1 MSTGLRFTLE
11 VDGLP
16 PDAFAVVSFHLNQSL
31 SSLFS
36 LDLSLVSQQFLSLEF
51 AQVLDKMA
59 YLTIWQGDEVQRR
72 VKGVV
77 TWFELGE
84 NDKNQMLYS
93 MKVHPPLW
101 RAGLRQNFRIFQNED
116 IKSILG
122 TMLQENGVTEWSP
135 LFSEPHPSREFCVQY
150 GETDYDF
157 LCRMAAEEGIFFYE
171 EHAYKSTD
179 QSLVLCDTV
188 RHLPE
193 SFEIPWNPNTR
204 TEVSTLCISQF
215 RYSAQIRPSSVVT
228 KDYTFKRP
236 GWAGRFEQE
245 GQHQDYQRTQ
255 YEVYDYPGRF
265 KGAHGQNFARWQ
277 MDGWRNNAE
286 TARGMSRSPEIWPGR
301 RIVLTGHPQANLNR
315 EWQVVASELH
325 GEQPQA
331 VPGRQ
336 GAGTALENH
345 FAVIPADRTW
355 RPQPLLKPLVDGPQS
370 AVVTGP
376 AGEEIFCDEHGRV
389 RVKFNWD
396 RYNPSNQDS
405 SCWIRVAQAWAG
417 TGFGNLA
424 IPRVGQEVIVDFLNG
439 DPDQPIIMGR
449 TEYGPDRGIRLSAV
463 WLMHDPA
470 YPESLPAAPLVR
482 YTYTE
487 AGELLAVYDRSN
499 TQVRAFTYD
508 AQHPGRMVAHRYA
521 GRPEMRYR
529 YDDTGRVVEQLNP
542 AGLSYRYLYEQD
554 RITVTDS
561 LNRREVLHTEG
572 GAGLKRVVKKELAD
586 GSVTR
591 SGYDAAGRLT
601 AQTDAAGR
609 RTEYGLNVVSGD
621 ITDITTPDGRETK
634 FYYNDGNQLTAVVS
648 PDGLESRR
656 EYDEPGRL
664 VSETSRSGETVRYRY
679 DDAHS
684 ELPATTTD
692 ATGSTRQMTWSRYG
706 QLLAFTDCSGYQT
719 RYEYD
724 RFGQM
729 TAVHRE
735 EGISLYRHYDNR
747 GRLTS
752 VKDAQGRETR
762 YEYNAAGDLTAVIT
776 PDGNRSETQYD
787 AWGKAVSTTQGGLT
801 RSMEYDA
808 AGRVISLTNEN
819 GSHSDFSYDA
829 LDRLV
834 QQGGFDGRTQRYH
847 YDLTGKLTQSEDEG
861 LITLWHYDASDRITH
876 RTVNGDP
883 AEQWQY
889 DEHGWLTTLSHTSEG
904 HRVSV
909 HYGYDDKG
917 RLTGERQTVENPET
931 GELLWHHE
939 TGHAYNEQGLANRVT
954 PDSLPP
960 VEWLTYGSGY
970 LAGMKLGGTPLL
982 EFTRDRLHRETVRSF
997 GSMAGSNA
1005 AYKLTSTYT
1014 PAGQLQSQHLN
1025 SLVYDRDYGWND
1037 NGDLVRISGPRQTR
1051 EYGYSATGRLE
1062 SVRTLAPDLDIRIP
1076 YATDPAGN
1084 RLPDPELHPDST
1096 LTVWPDNRIAEDAH
1110 YVYRHDEYGRLTEK
1124 TDRIPAGVKRTDDER
1139 THHYHYDSQH
1149 RLVFYTRIQ
1158 HGEPL
1163 VESRYLYDPLG
1174 RRMAKRVWRRE
1185 RDLTGWMSL
1194 SRKPEVTWY
1203 GWDGDRLTTVQ
1214 TDTTRIQ
1221 TVYEPGSFTPL
1232 IRVETENGER
1242 EKAQR
1247 RSLAETLQQEG
1258 SENGHG
1264 VVFPA
1269 ELVRLLDRL
1278 EEEIR
1283 ADRVSSESRAWLAQC
1298 GLTVEQ
1304 LARQVEPEYTPA
1316 RKVHFYHC
1324 DHRGLPL
1331 ALISEDGN
1339 TAWRGEY
1346 DEWGNQLNEENPH
1359 HLHQPYRLPG
1369 QQHDEE
1375 SGLYYNRH
1383 RHYDPLQGRYIT
1395 PDPIGLRGG
1404 WNMYQYPL
1412 NPIQVIDPMGLD
1424 AIENMTS
1431 GGLIYA
1437 VSGVPGLIAANSIT
1451 NSAYQFGYDMDA
1463 IVGGAHN
1470 GAADAM
1476 RHCYLMCRMT
1486 KTFGS
1491 TIADVIGKNHEAA
1504 GDRQGQPAKERIM
1517 DLKNNTV
1524 GIACGDF
1531 SAKCSDACI
1540 EKYNTGQL
1548 FGLDG
1553 IKADNPIKAKQG
1565 SSDASNY

>member
-1 MSTGLRFTLE
+1 MSGKPAARQGDMTQYGGPIVQGSAGVRIGAPTGVACSVCPGGMTSGNPVNPLLGAKVLPGETDLALPGPLPFILSRTYSSYRTRTPAPVGVFGPGWKAPSDIRLQLRDDGLILNDNGGRSIHFEPLLPGEAVYSRSESMWLVRGGKATQPDGHTLARLWAS
-11 VDGLP
+11 LP
-16 PDAFAVVSFHLNQSL
+16 PDIRLSPHLYLATNSAQGPWWILGWSERVPGAEDVLPAPLPPYRVLTGMADRFGRTLTYRREAAGDLAGGITGVTDGAGREFRLVLTTQAQRAEEARTSSL
-31 SSLFS
+31 SSS
-36 LDLSLVSQQFLSLEF
+36 DRSRPLSASAF
-51 AQVLDKMA
+51 
-59 YLTIWQGDEVQRR
+59 
-72 VKGVV
+72 
-77 TWFELGE
+77 
-84 NDKNQMLYS
+84 
-93 MKVHPPLW
+93 P
-101 RAGLRQNFRIFQNED
+101 
-116 IKSILG
+116 
-122 TMLQENGVTEWSP
+122 
-135 LFSEPHPSREFCVQY
+135 
-150 GETDYDF
+150 
-157 LCRMAAEEGIFFYE
+157 
-171 EHAYKSTD
+171 
-179 QSLVLCDTV
+179 DT
-188 RHLPE
+188 LP
-193 SFEIPWNPNTR
+193 
-204 TEVSTLCISQF
+204 
-215 RYSAQIRPSSVVT
+215 
-228 KDYTFKRP
+228 
-236 GWAGRFEQE
+236 G
-245 GQHQDYQRTQ
+245 
-255 YEVYDYPGRF
+255 
-265 KGAHGQNFARWQ
+265 
-277 MDGWRNNAE
+277 
-286 TARGMSRSPEIWPGR
+286 
-301 RIVLTGHPQANLNR
+301 
-315 EWQVVASELH
+315 
-325 GEQPQA
+325 
-331 VPGRQ
+331 
-336 GAGTALENH
+336 
-345 FAVIPADRTW
+345 
-355 RPQPLLKPLVDGPQS
+355 
-370 AVVTGP
+370 
-376 AGEEIFCDEHGRV
+376 
-389 RVKFNWD
+389 
-396 RYNPSNQDS
+396 
-405 SCWIRVAQAWAG
+405 
-417 TGFGNLA
+417 
-424 IPRVGQEVIVDFLNG
+424 
-439 DPDQPIIMGR
+439 

-470 YPESLPAAPLVR
+470 YPESLPGAPLVR

-508 AQHPGRMVAHRYA
+508 AQHPGRMVGHRYA

-542 AGLSYRYLYEQD
+542 AGLSYRYQYEQD

-586 GSVTR
+586 GSVTH

-634 FYYNDGNQLTAVVS
+634 FYYNDGNQLTAVVY

-656 EYDEPGRL
+656 AYDERDRL
-664 VSETSRSGETVRYRY
+664 VSETSRSGDVIRYAY
-679 DDAHS
+679 DNPHS

-735 EGISLYRHYDNR
+735 EGISLYRRYDNR

-861 LITLWHYDASDRITH
+861 LVTLWHYDESDRITH
-876 RTVNGDP
+876 RTVNGEP

-889 DEHGWLTTLSHTSEG
+889 DGHGWLTDISHLSEG
-904 HRVSV
+904 HQVAV

-917 RLTGERQTVENPET
+917 RLAGERQTVHNPET
-931 GELLWHHE
+931 GELLWQHE
-939 TGHAYNEQGLANRVT
+939 TEHAYNEQGLANRVT
-954 PDSLPP
+954 PDSLPR

-982 EFTRDRLHRETVRSF
+982 EFTRDRL
-997 GSMAGSNA
+997 
-1005 AYKLTSTYT
+1005 
-1014 PAGQLQSQHLN
+1014 
-1025 SLVYDRDYGWND
+1025 
-1037 NGDLVRISGPRQTR
+1037 
-1051 EYGYSATGRLE
+1051 
-1062 SVRTLAPDLDIRIP
+1062 
-1076 YATDPAGN
+1076 
-1084 RLPDPELHPDST
+1084 PDPELHPDST
-1096 LTVWPDNRIAEDAH
+1096 LTVWPDNRITEDAH
-1110 YVYRHDEYGRLTEK
+1110 YLYRYDEYGRLTEK
-1124 TDRIPAGVKRTDDER
+1124 TDRIPAGVIRTDDER

-1163 VESRYLYDPLG
+1163 VESRYLCDPLG

-1194 SRKPEVTWY
+1194 SRKPEETWY

-1242 EKAQR
+1242 KKAQR
-1247 RSLAETLQQEG
+1247 RSLAEKLQQEG
-1258 SENGHG
+1258 SEDGHG

-1316 RKVHFYHC
+1316 RKVHLYHC

-1339 TAWRGEY
+1339 TAWSGEY

-1359 HLHQPYRLPG
+1359 HVYQPYRLPG
-1369 QQHDEE
+1369 QQYDEE
-1375 SGLYYNRH
+1375 SGLYYNRN
-1383 RHYDPLQGRYIT
+1383 RYYDPLQGRYIT
-1395 PDPIGLRGG
+1395 QDPIGPVGG
-1404 WNMYQYPL
+1404 WNPYSYVL
-1412 NPIQVIDPMGLD
+1412 NNPAQFIDPTGLTQED
-1424 AIENMTS
+1424 NWTYGEVGNSCVTSQRDFTPPPGLADMKASIGAACSRNNASRNCHPVDGSNASAPSDKAAWENIQNATNGKDLSGGGNMFCVGNEDCAVVHSCREIVNARHPAGRVRERVTPLTTS
-1431 GGLIYA
+1431 GTATLNGTTVYFYNDPRN
-1437 VSGVPGLIAANSIT
+1437 GNCP
-1451 NSAYQFGYDMDA
+1451 
-1463 IVGGAHN
+1463 AHE
-1470 GAADAM
+1470 
-1476 RHCYLMCRMT
+1476 Y
-1486 KTFGS
+1486 
-1491 TIADVIGKNHEAA
+1491 IP
-1504 GDRQGQPAKERIM
+1504 Q
-1517 DLKNNTV
+1517 
-1524 GIACGDF
+1524 
-1531 SAKCSDACI
+1531 
-1540 EKYNTGQL
+1540 
-1548 FGLDG
+1548 
-1553 IKADNPIKAKQG
+1553 
-1565 SSDASNY
+1565 

>member
-1 MSTGLRFTLE
+1 MGGKPAARQGDMTRKGLDIVQGSAGVLIGAPTGVACSVCPGGITYANPVNPLLGAKVLPGETDLALPGPLPFILSRAYSSYRTRTPAPVGVFGPGWKAPFDIRLQIRDEGLILNDSGGRSIHFEPLFPGEISYSRSESLWLARGGVAAQHSSQPLSALWQVLPEDVRLSPHVYLATNSLQGPWWILSWPE
-11 VDGLP
+11 RVPGADEVLPPEPPAYRVLTGVVDGFGRTL
-16 PDAFAVVSFHLNQSL
+16 AFHRAAKGDVAGAVTGVTDGAGRRFHLALTTQAQRAEAFRKQRASSL
-31 SSLFS
+31 SSPAS
-36 LDLSLVSQQFLSLEF
+36 PRSVSSS
-51 AQVLDKMA
+51 QV
-59 YLTIWQGDEVQRR
+59 
-72 VKGVV
+72 
-77 TWFELGE
+77 F
-84 NDKNQMLYS
+84 
-93 MKVHPPLW
+93 P
-101 RAGLRQNFRIFQNED
+101 
-116 IKSILG
+116 
-122 TMLQENGVTEWSP
+122 
-135 LFSEPHPSREFCVQY
+135 
-150 GETDYDF
+150 
-157 LCRMAAEEGIFFYE
+157 
-171 EHAYKSTD
+171 
-179 QSLVLCDTV
+179 DT
-188 RHLPE
+188 L
-193 SFEIPWNPNTR
+193 
-204 TEVSTLCISQF
+204 
-215 RYSAQIRPSSVVT
+215 
-228 KDYTFKRP
+228 
-236 GWAGRFEQE
+236 
-245 GQHQDYQRTQ
+245 
-255 YEVYDYPGRF
+255 
-265 KGAHGQNFARWQ
+265 
-277 MDGWRNNAE
+277 
-286 TARGMSRSPEIWPGR
+286 
-301 RIVLTGHPQANLNR
+301 
-315 EWQVVASELH
+315 
-325 GEQPQA
+325 
-331 VPGRQ
+331 
-336 GAGTALENH
+336 
-345 FAVIPADRTW
+345 
-355 RPQPLLKPLVDGPQS
+355 
-370 AVVTGP
+370 P
-376 AGEEIFCDEHGRV
+376 AG
-389 RVKFNWD
+389 
-396 RYNPSNQDS
+396 
-405 SCWIRVAQAWAG
+405 
-417 TGFGNLA
+417 
-424 IPRVGQEVIVDFLNG
+424 
-439 DPDQPIIMGR
+439 
-449 TEYGPDRGIRLSAV
+449 TEYGADNGIRLEAV
-463 WLMHDPA
+463 WLTHDPA
-470 YPESLPAAPLVR
+470 YPDEQPTAPLAR
-482 YTYTE
+482 YTYT
-487 AGELLAVYDRSN
+487 AGGELRAVYDRSG
-499 TQVRAFTYD
+499 TQVRGFAYD
-508 AQHPGRMVAHRYA
+508 AEHAGRMVAHHYA
-521 GRPEMRYR
+521 GRPESRYR
-529 YDDTGRVVEQLNP
+529 YDDTGRVTEQVNP
-542 AGLSYRYLYEQD
+542 EGLDYRFEYGQD
-554 RITVTDS
+554 RVTITDS
-561 LNRREVLHTEG
+561 LNRREVLYTEG
-572 GAGLKRVVKKELAD
+572 EGGLKRVVKKEHAD
-586 GSVTR
+586 GSITR
-591 SGYDAAGRLT
+591 SEYDEAGRLK

-609 RTEYGLNVVSGD
+609 RTEYRLHMASGAV
-621 ITDITTPDGRETK
+621 TAVTGPDGRTVR
-634 FYYNDGNQLTAVVS
+634 YGYNSQRQVTSVTY
-648 PDGLESRR
+648 PDGLRSSR
-656 EYDEPGRL
+656 EYDEKGRL
-664 VSETSRSGETVRYRY
+664 TAETSRSGETTRYSY
-679 DDAHS
+679 DDPAS
-684 ELPATTTD
+684 ELPTGIQD
-692 ATGSTRQMTWSRYG
+692 ATGSTKQMAWSRYG
-706 QLLAFTDCSGYQT
+706 QLLAFTDCSGYTT

-724 RFGQM
+724 RYGQQI
-729 TAVHRE
+729 AVHRE
-735 EGISLYRHYDNR
+735 EGISTYSSYNPR
-747 GRLTS
+747 GQLVS
-752 VKDAQGRETR
+752 QKDAQGRETR
-762 YEYNAAGDLTAVIT
+762 YEYSAAGDLTATIS
-776 PDGNRSETQYD
+776 PDGKRSTIEYD
-787 AWGKAVSTTQGGLT
+787 KRGRPVSVTEGGLT
-801 RSMEYDA
+801 RSMGYDA
-808 AGRVISLTNEN
+808 AGRITVLTNEN
-819 GSHSDFSYDA
+819 DSQSTFRYDPV
-829 LDRLV
+829 DRLTE
-834 QQGGFDGRTQRYH
+834 QRGFDGRTQRYH

-889 DEHGWLTTLSHTSEG
+889 DEHGWLTTISHTSEG
-904 HRVSV
+904 HRVAV

-931 GELLWHHE
+931 GEMLWQHE
-939 TGHAYNEQGLANRVT
+939 TKHAYNEQGLANRVT

-970 LAGMKLGGTPLL
+970 LAGMKLGGTPLV
-982 EFTRDRLHRETVRSF
+982 EYTRDRLHRETVRSF
-997 GSMAGSNA
+997 GSRAGSNA
-1005 AYKLTSTYT
+1005 AYELTSTYT

-1096 LTVWPDNRIAEDAH
+1096 LTAWPDNRIAEDAH
-1110 YVYRHDEYGRLTEK
+1110 YVYHYDEYGRLTEK
-1124 TDRIPAGVKRTDDER
+1124 TDRIPTGVIRTDDER
-1139 THHYHYDSQH
+1139 THYYHYDSQH
-1149 RLVFYTRIQ
+1149 RLVFHTRIQ

-1194 SRKPEVTWY
+1194 SRKPEETWY

-1221 TVYEPGSFTPL
+1221 TVYQPGSFAPL
-1232 IRVETENGER
+1232 IRIETDNGER
-1242 EKAQR
+1242 EKAQC
-1247 RSLAETLQQEG
+1247 RSLAEKIQQEG
-1258 SENGHG
+1258 SEDGHG

-1269 ELVRLLDRL
+1269 ELVGLLDRL
-1278 EEEIR
+1278 EGEIR
-1283 ADRVSSESRAWLAQC
+1283 ANCVSSESRQWLAQC
-1298 GLTVEQ
+1298 GLTVER
-1304 LARQVEPEYTPA
+1304 LAAQIEPVYLPE
-1316 RKVHFYHC
+1316 RKIHLYHC

-1339 TAWRGEY
+1339 TAWSAEY

-1369 QQHDEE
+1369 QQYDKE

-1383 RHYDPLQGRYIT
+1383 RYYDPLQGRYIT

>member
-1 MSTGLRFTLE
+1 MGGKPAARQGDMTRKGLDIVQGSAGVLIGAPTGVACSVCPGGITYANPVNPLLGAKVLPGETDLALPGPLPFILSRAYSSYRTRTPAPVGVFGPGWKAPFDIRLQIRDEGLILNDSGGRSIHFEPLFPGEISYSRSESLWLARGGVAAQHSSQPLSALWQVLPEDVRLSPHVYLATNSLQGPWWILSWPE
-11 VDGLP
+11 RVPGADEVLPPPPPAYRVLTGVVDGFGRTLTFHRAAKG
-16 PDAFAVVSFHLNQSL
+16 DVAGAVTGVTDGAGRRFHLALTTQAQRAEAFRKQRATSL
-31 SSLFS
+31 SSPAS
-36 LDLSLVSQQFLSLEF
+36 PRSVSSS
-51 AQVLDKMA
+51 QV
-59 YLTIWQGDEVQRR
+59 
-72 VKGVV
+72 
-77 TWFELGE
+77 F
-84 NDKNQMLYS
+84 
-93 MKVHPPLW
+93 P
-101 RAGLRQNFRIFQNED
+101 
-116 IKSILG
+116 
-122 TMLQENGVTEWSP
+122 
-135 LFSEPHPSREFCVQY
+135 
-150 GETDYDF
+150 
-157 LCRMAAEEGIFFYE
+157 
-171 EHAYKSTD
+171 
-179 QSLVLCDTV
+179 DT
-188 RHLPE
+188 L
-193 SFEIPWNPNTR
+193 
-204 TEVSTLCISQF
+204 
-215 RYSAQIRPSSVVT
+215 
-228 KDYTFKRP
+228 
-236 GWAGRFEQE
+236 
-245 GQHQDYQRTQ
+245 
-255 YEVYDYPGRF
+255 
-265 KGAHGQNFARWQ
+265 
-277 MDGWRNNAE
+277 
-286 TARGMSRSPEIWPGR
+286 
-301 RIVLTGHPQANLNR
+301 
-315 EWQVVASELH
+315 
-325 GEQPQA
+325 
-331 VPGRQ
+331 
-336 GAGTALENH
+336 
-345 FAVIPADRTW
+345 
-355 RPQPLLKPLVDGPQS
+355 
-370 AVVTGP
+370 P
-376 AGEEIFCDEHGRV
+376 AG
-389 RVKFNWD
+389 
-396 RYNPSNQDS
+396 
-405 SCWIRVAQAWAG
+405 
-417 TGFGNLA
+417 
-424 IPRVGQEVIVDFLNG
+424 
-439 DPDQPIIMGR
+439 
-449 TEYGPDRGIRLSAV
+449 TEYGVDNGIRLEAV
-463 WLMHDPA
+463 WLTHDPA
-470 YPESLPAAPLVR
+470 YPDELPTAPLAR
-482 YTYTE
+482 YTYT
-487 AGELLAVYDRSN
+487 AGGELRAVYDRSG
-499 TQVRAFTYD
+499 TQVRGFTYD
-508 AQHPGRMVAHRYA
+508 AEHAGRMVAHHYA
-521 GRPEMRYR
+521 GRPESRYR
-529 YDDTGRVVEQLNP
+529 YDDTGRVTEQVNP
-542 AGLSYRYLYEQD
+542 EGLDYRFEYGQD
-554 RITVTDS
+554 RVTITDS
-561 LNRREVLHTEG
+561 LNRREVLYTEG
-572 GAGLKRVVKKELAD
+572 EGGLKRVVKKEHAD
-586 GSVTR
+586 GSITR
-591 SGYDAAGRLT
+591 SEYDEAGRLK

-609 RTEYGLNVVSGD
+609 RTEYRLHMASGKLTSV
-621 ITDITTPDGRETK
+621 ILPDGRTVR
-634 FYYNDGNQLTAVVS
+634 YGYNSQRQVTSVTY
-648 PDGLESRR
+648 PDGLRSSR
-656 EYDEPGRL
+656 EYDEKGRL
-664 VSETSRSGETVRYRY
+664 AAETSRSGETTSYSY
-679 DDAHS
+679 DDPAS
-684 ELPATTTD
+684 ELPTGIQD
-692 ATGSTRQMTWSRYG
+692 ATGSTKQMAWSRYG
-706 QLLAFTDCSGYQT
+706 QLLAFTDCSGYTT

-724 RFGQM
+724 RYGQQI
-729 TAVHRE
+729 AVHRE
-735 EGISLYRHYDNR
+735 EGISTYSSYNPR
-747 GRLTS
+747 GQLVS
-752 VKDAQGRETR
+752 QKDAQGREIR
-762 YEYNAAGDLTAVIT
+762 YEYSAAGDLTATVS
-776 PDGNRSETQYD
+776 PDGKRSTIEYD
-787 AWGKAVSTTQGGLT
+787 KRGRPVSVTEGGLT
-801 RSMEYDA
+801 RSMGYDA
-808 AGRVISLTNEN
+808 AGRITVLTNEN
-819 GSHSDFSYDA
+819 GSQSTFRYDPV
-829 LDRLV
+829 DRLTE
-834 QQGGFDGRTQRYH
+834 QRGFDGRTQRYH

-931 GELLWHHE
+931 GELLWQHE
-939 TGHAYNEQGLANRVT
+939 TKHAYNEQGLANRVT

-970 LAGMKLGGTPLL
+970 LAGMKLGGTPLV
-982 EFTRDRLHRETVRSF
+982 EYTRDRLHRETVRSF
-997 GSMAGSNA
+997 GSRAGSNA
-1005 AYKLTSTYT
+1005 AYELTSTYT

-1062 SVRTLAPDLDIRIP
+1062 SVRTLAPNLDIRIP

-1096 LTVWPDNRIAEDAH
+1096 LTAWPDNRIAEDAH
-1110 YVYRHDEYGRLTEK
+1110 YVYHYDEYGRLTEK
-1124 TDRIPAGVKRTDDER
+1124 TDRIPTGVIRTDDER

-1149 RLVFYTRIQ
+1149 RLVFHTRIQ

-1194 SRKPEVTWY
+1194 SRKPEETWY

-1221 TVYEPGSFTPL
+1221 TVYQPGSFAPL
-1232 IRVETENGER
+1232 IRIETDNGER
-1242 EKAQR
+1242 EKAQC
-1247 RSLAETLQQEG
+1247 RSLAEKIQQEG
-1258 SENGHG
+1258 SEDGHG

-1269 ELVRLLDRL
+1269 ELVGLLDRL
-1278 EEEIR
+1278 EGEIR
-1283 ADRVSSESRAWLAQC
+1283 ANCVSSESRQWLAQC
-1298 GLTVEQ
+1298 GLTVER
-1304 LARQVEPEYTPA
+1304 LAAQIEPVYLPE
-1316 RKVHFYHC
+1316 RKIHLYHC

-1339 TAWRGEY
+1339 TAWSAEY

-1369 QQHDEE
+1369 QQYDKE

-1383 RHYDPLQGRYIT
+1383 RYYDPLQGRYIT

-1504 GDRQGQPAKERIM
+1504 GNRQGQPAKERIM

>member
-1 MSTGLRFTLE
+1 MGGKPAARQGDMTRKGLDIVQGSAGVLIGAPTGVACSVCPGGITYANPVNPLLGAKVLPGETDLALPGPLPFILSRAYSSYRTRTPAPVGVFGPGWKAPFDIRLQIRDEGLILNDSGGRSIHFEPLFPGEISYSRSESLWLARGGVAAQHSSQPLSALWQVLPEDVRLSPHVYLATNSLQGPWWILSWPE
-11 VDGLP
+11 RVPGADEVLPPEPPAYRVLTGVVDGFGRTL
-16 PDAFAVVSFHLNQSL
+16 AFHRAAKGDVAGAVTGVTDGAGRRFHLALTTQAQRAEAFRKQRASSL
-31 SSLFS
+31 SSPAS
-36 LDLSLVSQQFLSLEF
+36 PRSVSSS
-51 AQVLDKMA
+51 QV
-59 YLTIWQGDEVQRR
+59 
-72 VKGVV
+72 
-77 TWFELGE
+77 F
-84 NDKNQMLYS
+84 
-93 MKVHPPLW
+93 P
-101 RAGLRQNFRIFQNED
+101 
-116 IKSILG
+116 
-122 TMLQENGVTEWSP
+122 
-135 LFSEPHPSREFCVQY
+135 
-150 GETDYDF
+150 
-157 LCRMAAEEGIFFYE
+157 
-171 EHAYKSTD
+171 
-179 QSLVLCDTV
+179 DT
-188 RHLPE
+188 L
-193 SFEIPWNPNTR
+193 
-204 TEVSTLCISQF
+204 
-215 RYSAQIRPSSVVT
+215 
-228 KDYTFKRP
+228 
-236 GWAGRFEQE
+236 
-245 GQHQDYQRTQ
+245 
-255 YEVYDYPGRF
+255 
-265 KGAHGQNFARWQ
+265 
-277 MDGWRNNAE
+277 
-286 TARGMSRSPEIWPGR
+286 
-301 RIVLTGHPQANLNR
+301 
-315 EWQVVASELH
+315 
-325 GEQPQA
+325 
-331 VPGRQ
+331 
-336 GAGTALENH
+336 
-345 FAVIPADRTW
+345 
-355 RPQPLLKPLVDGPQS
+355 
-370 AVVTGP
+370 P
-376 AGEEIFCDEHGRV
+376 AG
-389 RVKFNWD
+389 
-396 RYNPSNQDS
+396 
-405 SCWIRVAQAWAG
+405 
-417 TGFGNLA
+417 
-424 IPRVGQEVIVDFLNG
+424 
-439 DPDQPIIMGR
+439 
-449 TEYGPDRGIRLSAV
+449 TEYGADNGIRLEAV
-463 WLMHDPA
+463 WLTHDPA
-470 YPESLPAAPLVR
+470 YPDEQPTAPLAR
-482 YTYTE
+482 YTYT
-487 AGELLAVYDRSN
+487 AGGELRAVYDRSG
-499 TQVRAFTYD
+499 TQVRGFAYD
-508 AQHPGRMVAHRYA
+508 AEHAGRMVAHHYA
-521 GRPEMRYR
+521 GRPESRYR
-529 YDDTGRVVEQLNP
+529 YDDTGRVTEQVNP
-542 AGLSYRYLYEQD
+542 EGLDYRFEYGQD
-554 RITVTDS
+554 RVTITDS
-561 LNRREVLHTEG
+561 LNRREVLYTEG
-572 GAGLKRVVKKELAD
+572 EGGLKRVVKKEHAD
-586 GSVTR
+586 GSITR
-591 SGYDAAGRLT
+591 SEYDEAGRLK

-609 RTEYGLNVVSGD
+609 RTEYRLHMASGAV
-621 ITDITTPDGRETK
+621 TAVTGPDGRTVR
-634 FYYNDGNQLTAVVS
+634 YGYNSQRQVTSVTY
-648 PDGLESRR
+648 PDGLRSSR
-656 EYDEPGRL
+656 EYDEKGRL
-664 VSETSRSGETVRYRY
+664 TAETSRSGETTRYSY
-679 DDAHS
+679 DDPAS
-684 ELPATTTD
+684 ELPTGIQD
-692 ATGSTRQMTWSRYG
+692 ATGSTKQMAWSRYG
-706 QLLAFTDCSGYQT
+706 QLLAFTDCSGYTT

-724 RFGQM
+724 RYGQQI
-729 TAVHRE
+729 AVHRE
-735 EGISLYRHYDNR
+735 EGISTYSSYNPR
-747 GRLTS
+747 GQLVS
-752 VKDAQGRETR
+752 QKDAQGRETR
-762 YEYNAAGDLTAVIT
+762 YEYSAAGDLTATIS
-776 PDGNRSETQYD
+776 PDGKRSTIEYD
-787 AWGKAVSTTQGGLT
+787 KRGRPVSVTEGGLT
-801 RSMEYDA
+801 RSMGYDA
-808 AGRVISLTNEN
+808 AGRITVLTNEN
-819 GSHSDFSYDA
+819 GSQSTFRYDPV
-829 LDRLV
+829 DRLTE
-834 QQGGFDGRTQRYH
+834 QRGFDGRTQRYH

-889 DEHGWLTTLSHTSEG
+889 DEHGWLTTISHTSEG
-904 HRVSV
+904 HRVAV

-931 GELLWHHE
+931 GEMLWQHE
-939 TGHAYNEQGLANRVT
+939 TKHAYNEQGLANRVT

-970 LAGMKLGGTPLL
+970 LAGMKLGGTPLV
-982 EFTRDRLHRETVRSF
+982 EYTRDRLHRETVRSF
-997 GSMAGSNA
+997 GSRAGSNA
-1005 AYKLTSTYT
+1005 AYELTSTYT

-1096 LTVWPDNRIAEDAH
+1096 LTAWPDNRIAEDAH
-1110 YVYRHDEYGRLTEK
+1110 YVYHYDEYGRLTEK
-1124 TDRIPAGVKRTDDER
+1124 TDRIPTGVIRTDDER

-1149 RLVFYTRIQ
+1149 RLVFHTRIQ

-1194 SRKPEVTWY
+1194 SRKPEETWY

-1221 TVYEPGSFTPL
+1221 TVYQPGSFAPL
-1232 IRVETENGER
+1232 IRIETDNGER
-1242 EKAQR
+1242 EKAQC
-1247 RSLAETLQQEG
+1247 RSLAEKIQQEG
-1258 SENGHG
+1258 SEDGHG

-1269 ELVRLLDRL
+1269 ELVGLLDRL
-1278 EEEIR
+1278 EGEIR
-1283 ADRVSSESRAWLAQC
+1283 ANCVSSESRQWLAQC
-1298 GLTVEQ
+1298 GLTVER
-1304 LARQVEPEYTPA
+1304 LAAQIEPVYLPE
-1316 RKVHFYHC
+1316 RKIHLYHC

-1339 TAWRGEY
+1339 TAWSAEY

-1369 QQHDEE
+1369 QQYDKE

-1383 RHYDPLQGRYIT
+1383 RYYDPLQGRYIT

>member
-1 MSTGLRFTLE
+1 MSGKPAARQGDMTRKGLDIVQGSAGVLIGAPTGVACSVCPNSPIEEQKGNPVNPLLGAKVLPGETDLALPGPLPFILSRAYSSYRTRTPAPVGVFGPGWKAPFDIRLQVHERELILNDSGGRSIHFEPLFPGEISYSRSESLWLARGGVAAQHSSQPLSALWQVLPEDVRLSPHVYLATNSLQGPWWILSWPE
-11 VDGLP
+11 RVPGADEVLPPPPPAYRVLTGVVDGFGRTLTFHRAAKG
-16 PDAFAVVSFHLNQSL
+16 DVAGAVTGVTDGAGRRFHLALTTQAQRAEAFRKQRATSL
-31 SSLFS
+31 SS
-36 LDLSLVSQQFLSLEF
+36 
-51 AQVLDKMA
+51 
-59 YLTIWQGDEVQRR
+59 
-72 VKGVV
+72 
-77 TWFELGE
+77 
-84 NDKNQMLYS
+84 
-93 MKVHPPLW
+93 
-101 RAGLRQNFRIFQNED
+101 
-116 IKSILG
+116 
-122 TMLQENGVTEWSP
+122 
-135 LFSEPHPSREFCVQY
+135 
-150 GETDYDF
+150 
-157 LCRMAAEEGIFFYE
+157 
-171 EHAYKSTD
+171 
-179 QSLVLCDTV
+179 
-188 RHLPE
+188 
-193 SFEIPWNPNTR
+193 
-204 TEVSTLCISQF
+204 
-215 RYSAQIRPSSVVT
+215 
-228 KDYTFKRP
+228 
-236 GWAGRFEQE
+236 
-245 GQHQDYQRTQ
+245 
-255 YEVYDYPGRF
+255 
-265 KGAHGQNFARWQ
+265 
-277 MDGWRNNAE
+277 
-286 TARGMSRSPEIWPGR
+286 
-301 RIVLTGHPQANLNR
+301 
-315 EWQVVASELH
+315 
-325 GEQPQA
+325 
-331 VPGRQ
+331 
-336 GAGTALENH
+336 
-345 FAVIPADRTW
+345 
-355 RPQPLLKPLVDGPQS
+355 
-370 AVVTGP
+370 P
-376 AGEEIFCDEHGRV
+376 AGPR
-389 RVKFNWD
+389 
-396 RYNPSNQDS
+396 SAS
-405 SCWIRVAQAWAG
+405 SSSAFPDTLPAG
-417 TGFGNLA
+417 
-424 IPRVGQEVIVDFLNG
+424 
-439 DPDQPIIMGR
+439 
-449 TEYGPDRGIRLSAV
+449 TEYGADNGIRLEAV
-463 WLMHDPA
+463 WLTHDPA
-470 YPESLPAAPLVR
+470 YPDEQPTAPLAR
-482 YTYTE
+482 YTYT
-487 AGELLAVYDRSN
+487 ASGELRAVYDRSG
-499 TQVRAFTYD
+499 TQVRGFTYD
-508 AQHPGRMVAHRYA
+508 AEHAGRMVAHHYA
-521 GRPEMRYR
+521 GRPESRYR
-529 YDDTGRVVEQLNP
+529 YDDTGRVTEQVNP
-542 AGLSYRYLYEQD
+542 EGLDYRFEYGQD
-554 RITVTDS
+554 RVTITDS
-561 LNRREVLHTEG
+561 LNRREVLYTEG
-572 GAGLKRVVKKELAD
+572 EGGLKRVVKKEHAD
-586 GSVTR
+586 GSITR
-591 SGYDAAGRLT
+591 SEYDEAGRLK

-609 RTEYGLNVVSGD
+609 RTEYRLHMASGKLTSV
-621 ITDITTPDGRETK
+621 ILPDGRTVR
-634 FYYNDGNQLTAVVS
+634 YGYNSQRQVTSVTY
-648 PDGLESRR
+648 PDGLRSSR
-656 EYDEPGRL
+656 EYDEKGRL
-664 VSETSRSGETVRYRY
+664 TAETSRSGETTRYSY
-679 DDAHS
+679 DDPAS
-684 ELPATTTD
+684 ELPTGIQD
-692 ATGSTRQMTWSRYG
+692 ATGSTKQMAWSRYG
-706 QLLAFTDCSGYQT
+706 QLLAFTDCSGYTT

-724 RFGQM
+724 RYGQQI
-729 TAVHRE
+729 AVHRE
-735 EGISLYRHYDNR
+735 EGISTYSSYNPR
-747 GRLTS
+747 GQLVS
-752 VKDAQGRETR
+752 QKDAQGREIR
-762 YEYNAAGDLTAVIT
+762 YEYSAAGDLTATIS
-776 PDGNRSETQYD
+776 PDGKRSTIAYD
-787 AWGKAVSTTQGGLT
+787 KRGRPVSVTEGGLT
-801 RSMEYDA
+801 RSMGYDA
-808 AGRVISLTNEN
+808 AGRITVLTNEN
-819 GSHSDFSYDA
+819 GSQSTFRYDPV
-829 LDRLV
+829 DRLTE
-834 QQGGFDGRTQRYH
+834 QRGFDGRTQRCH

-861 LITLWHYDASDRITH
+861 LITLWHYDASDRIMH

-931 GELLWHHE
+931 GELLWQHE
-939 TGHAYNEQGLANRVT
+939 TKHAYNEQGLANRVT

-970 LAGMKLGGTPLL
+970 LAGMKLGGTPLV
-982 EFTRDRLHRETVRSF
+982 EYTRDRLHRETVRSF
-997 GSMAGSNA
+997 GSRAGSNA
-1005 AYKLTSTYT
+1005 AYELTSTYT

-1096 LTVWPDNRIAEDAH
+1096 LTAWPDNRIAEDAH
-1110 YVYRHDEYGRLTEK
+1110 YVYHYDEYGRLTEK
-1124 TDRIPAGVKRTDDER
+1124 TDRIPTGVIRTDDER

-1149 RLVFYTRIQ
+1149 RLVFHTRIQ

-1194 SRKPEVTWY
+1194 SRKPEETWY

-1221 TVYEPGSFTPL
+1221 TVYQPGSFAPL
-1232 IRVETENGER
+1232 IRIETDNGER
-1242 EKAQR
+1242 EKAQC
-1247 RSLAETLQQEG
+1247 RSLAEKIQQEG
-1258 SENGHG
+1258 SEDGHG

-1269 ELVRLLDRL
+1269 ELVGLLDRL
-1278 EEEIR
+1278 EGEIR
-1283 ADRVSSESRAWLAQC
+1283 ANCVSSESRQWLAQC
-1298 GLTVEQ
+1298 GLTVER
-1304 LARQVEPEYTPA
+1304 LAAQIEPVYLPE
-1316 RKVHFYHC
+1316 RKIHLYHC

-1339 TAWRGEY
+1339 TAWSAEY

-1369 QQHDEE
+1369 QQYDKE

-1383 RHYDPLQGRYIT
+1383 RYYDPLQGRYIT

-1504 GDRQGQPAKERIM
+1504 GNRQGQPAKERIM

>member
-1 MSTGLRFTLE
+1 MGGKPAARQGDMTRKGLDIVQGSAGVLIGAPTGVACSVCPGGITYANPVNPLLGAKVLPGETDLALPGPLPFILSRAYSSYRTRTPAPVGVFGPGWKAPFDIRLQIRDEGLILNDSGGRSIHFEPLFPGEISYSRSESLWLARGGVAAQYSSQPLSALWQVLPEDVRLSPHVYLATNSLQGPWWILSWPE
-11 VDGLP
+11 RVPGADEVLPPEPPAYRVLTGVVDGFGRTL
-16 PDAFAVVSFHLNQSL
+16 AFHRAAKGDVAGAVTGVTDGAGRRFHLALTTQAQRAEAFRKQRASSL
-31 SSLFS
+31 SSPAS
-36 LDLSLVSQQFLSLEF
+36 PRSVSSS
-51 AQVLDKMA
+51 QV
-59 YLTIWQGDEVQRR
+59 
-72 VKGVV
+72 
-77 TWFELGE
+77 F
-84 NDKNQMLYS
+84 
-93 MKVHPPLW
+93 P
-101 RAGLRQNFRIFQNED
+101 
-116 IKSILG
+116 
-122 TMLQENGVTEWSP
+122 
-135 LFSEPHPSREFCVQY
+135 
-150 GETDYDF
+150 
-157 LCRMAAEEGIFFYE
+157 
-171 EHAYKSTD
+171 
-179 QSLVLCDTV
+179 DT
-188 RHLPE
+188 L
-193 SFEIPWNPNTR
+193 
-204 TEVSTLCISQF
+204 
-215 RYSAQIRPSSVVT
+215 
-228 KDYTFKRP
+228 
-236 GWAGRFEQE
+236 
-245 GQHQDYQRTQ
+245 
-255 YEVYDYPGRF
+255 
-265 KGAHGQNFARWQ
+265 
-277 MDGWRNNAE
+277 
-286 TARGMSRSPEIWPGR
+286 
-301 RIVLTGHPQANLNR
+301 
-315 EWQVVASELH
+315 
-325 GEQPQA
+325 
-331 VPGRQ
+331 
-336 GAGTALENH
+336 
-345 FAVIPADRTW
+345 
-355 RPQPLLKPLVDGPQS
+355 
-370 AVVTGP
+370 P
-376 AGEEIFCDEHGRV
+376 AG
-389 RVKFNWD
+389 
-396 RYNPSNQDS
+396 
-405 SCWIRVAQAWAG
+405 
-417 TGFGNLA
+417 
-424 IPRVGQEVIVDFLNG
+424 
-439 DPDQPIIMGR
+439 
-449 TEYGPDRGIRLSAV
+449 TEYGADNGIRLEAV
-463 WLMHDPA
+463 WLTHDPA
-470 YPESLPAAPLVR
+470 YPDEQPTAPLAR
-482 YTYTE
+482 YTYT
-487 AGELLAVYDRSN
+487 ASGELRAVYDRSG
-499 TQVRAFTYD
+499 TQVRGFTYD
-508 AQHPGRMVAHRYA
+508 AEHAGRMVAHHYA
-521 GRPEMRYR
+521 GRPESRYR
-529 YDDTGRVVEQLNP
+529 YDDTGRVTEQVNP
-542 AGLSYRYLYEQD
+542 EGLDYRFEYGQD
-554 RITVTDS
+554 RVTITDS
-561 LNRREVLHTEG
+561 LNRREVLYTEG
-572 GAGLKRVVKKELAD
+572 EGGLKRVVKKEHAD
-586 GSVTR
+586 GSITR
-591 SGYDAAGRLT
+591 SEYDEAGRLK

-609 RTEYGLNVVSGD
+609 RTEYRLHMASGKLTSV
-621 ITDITTPDGRETK
+621 ILPDGRTVR
-634 FYYNDGNQLTAVVS
+634 YGYNSQRQVTSVTY
-648 PDGLESRR
+648 PDGLRSSR
-656 EYDEPGRL
+656 EYDEKGRL
-664 VSETSRSGETVRYRY
+664 AAETSRSGETTSYSY
-679 DDAHS
+679 DDPAS
-684 ELPATTTD
+684 ELPTGIQD
-692 ATGSTRQMTWSRYG
+692 ATGSTKQMAWSRYG
-706 QLLAFTDCSGYQT
+706 QLLAFTDCSGYTT

-724 RFGQM
+724 RYGQQI
-729 TAVHRE
+729 AVHRE
-735 EGISLYRHYDNR
+735 EGISTYSSYNPR
-747 GRLTS
+747 GQMVS
-752 VKDAQGRETR
+752 QKDAQGRETR
-762 YEYNAAGDLTAVIT
+762 YEYSAAGDLTATVS
-776 PDGNRSETQYD
+776 PDGKRSTIAYD
-787 AWGKAVSTTQGGLT
+787 KRGRPVSVTEGGLT
-801 RSMEYDA
+801 RSMGYDA
-808 AGRVISLTNEN
+808 AGRITVLTNEN
-819 GSHSDFSYDA
+819 GSQSTFRYDPV
-829 LDRLV
+829 DRLTE
-834 QQGGFDGRTQRYH
+834 QRGFDGRTQRYH
-847 YDLTGKLTQSEDEG
+847 YDLTRKLTQSEDEG

-931 GELLWHHE
+931 GELLWQHE
-939 TGHAYNEQGLANRVT
+939 TKHAYNEQGLANRVT

-970 LAGMKLGGTPLL
+970 LAGMKLGGTPLV
-982 EFTRDRLHRETVRSF
+982 EYTRDRLHRETVRSF
-997 GSMAGSNA
+997 GSRAGSNA
-1005 AYKLTSTYT
+1005 AYELTSTYT

-1025 SLVYDRDYGWND
+1025 SLVYDRDYGLND

-1096 LTVWPDNRIAEDAH
+1096 LTAWPDNRIAEDAH
-1110 YVYRHDEYGRLTEK
+1110 YVYHYDEYGRLTEK
-1124 TDRIPAGVKRTDDER
+1124 TDRIPTGVIRTDDER

-1149 RLVFYTRIQ
+1149 RLVFHTRIQ

-1194 SRKPEVTWY
+1194 SRKPEETWY

-1221 TVYEPGSFTPL
+1221 TVYQPGSFAPL
-1232 IRVETENGER
+1232 IRIETDNGER
-1242 EKAQR
+1242 EKAQC
-1247 RSLAETLQQEG
+1247 RSLAEKIQQEG
-1258 SENGHG
+1258 SEDGHG

-1269 ELVRLLDRL
+1269 ELVGLLDRL
-1278 EEEIR
+1278 EGEIR
-1283 ADRVSSESRAWLAQC
+1283 ANCVSSESRQWLAQC
-1298 GLTVEQ
+1298 GLTVER
-1304 LARQVEPEYTPA
+1304 LAAQIEPVYLPE
-1316 RKVHFYHC
+1316 RKIHLYHC

-1339 TAWRGEY
+1339 TAWSAEY

-1369 QQHDEE
+1369 QQYDKE

-1383 RHYDPLQGRYIT
+1383 RYYDPLQGRYIT

-1504 GDRQGQPAKERIM
+1504 GNRQGQPAKERIM